1 MEQLEMLWA
10 YQQED
15 IKADKIANDIR
26 RSPKRQQ
33 LEKKRDF
40 IMEQQKLYK
49 QIEEQVAA
57 MADRMDMIHQAIPRC
72 EEQLKAL
79 NERAEKNP
87 PADLDAVRALIAE
100 VNACR
105 STIADYETEM
115 RKIVKESADHVN
127 RQRSIRH
134 EVAKVKVE
142 FDALKASYDKELQ
155 EQKKLLEDQ
164 REVARQK
171 AEGIDPS
178 LMEQY
183 NVIKKHITPPM
194 SRLISDQC
202 GGCNTA
208 LPSAALR
215 KIKSGEILECETCG
229 RMIIL

>member
-134 EVAKVKVE
+134 EVAKEKVE
-142 FDALKASYDKELQ
+142 FDTLKASYDKELA
-155 EQKKLLEDQ
+155 EQKKLLEAQ
-164 REVARQK
+164 REIAKQK
-171 AEGIDPS
+171 AEGIDPK

-194 SRLISDQC
+194 SRLIGNQC
-202 GGCNTA
+202 GGCSTA

-229 RMIIL
+229 RLLLP

>member
-15 IKADKIANDIR
+15 IKADKIASDIR

-57 MADRMDMIHQAIPRC
+57 MADRMDMIHHAIPRC

-79 NERAEKNP
+79 TERAEKNP

-105 STIADYETEM
+105 STIANYENEM
-115 RKIVKESADHVN
+115 RKIVKESAEHVN

-134 EVAKVKVE
+134 EVAKEKVE
-142 FDALKASYDKELQ
+142 FDTLKVSYDKELL

-171 AEGIDPS
+171 GEGIDPS

-202 GGCNTA
+202 GGCNTS

>member
-15 IKADKIANDIR
+15 IKADKIASDIR

-127 RQRSIRH
+127 RQRNIRH

-142 FDALKASYDKELQ
+142 FDALKAAYDKELA
-155 EQKKLLEDQ
+155 EQKKLLEAQ
-164 REVARQK
+164 REIAKQK
-171 AEGIDPS
+171 AEGIDPQ

-194 SRLISDQC
+194 SRLMSDQC
-202 GGCNTA
+202 SGCNTA

-215 KIKSGEILECETCG
+215 KIKSGEVLECETCG

>member
-15 IKADKIANDIR
+15 IKADKIASDIR

-49 QIEEQVAA
+49 QIEEQVAI
-57 MADRMDMIHQAIPRC
+57 MADRIDMIHQAIPRC
-72 EEQLKAL
+72 EEQLKTL
-79 NERAEKNP
+79 TERAEKNP

-105 STIADYETEM
+105 STIANYENEM

-127 RQRSIRH
+127 RQRNIRH
-134 EVAKVKVE
+134 EVAKEKVE
-142 FDALKASYDKELQ
+142 FDSLKVSYDKELQ
-155 EQKKLLEDQ
+155 EQKKLLEAQ
-164 REVARQK
+164 REIARQK
-171 AEGIDPS
+171 AEGIDPR

-202 GGCNTA
+202 GGCNTS

-215 KIKSGEILECETCG
+215 KIKGGEILECETCG

>member
-10 YQQED
+10 YQEED
-15 IKADKIANDIR
+15 IKADKIASDIR

-57 MADRMDMIHQAIPRC
+57 MSDRMDMIHHAIPRC
-72 EEQLKAL
+72 EEQIKTLTD
-79 NERAEKNP
+79 RAEQNP
-87 PADLDAVRALIAE
+87 PADLEAVRALIAE

-115 RKIVKESADHVN
+115 RRIVKESAEHVK
-127 RQRSIRH
+127 RQNNIRH
-134 EVAKVKVE
+134 EVAKVKAE
-142 FDALKASYDKELQ
+142 FDALKVSYDQEVI
-155 EQKKLLEDQ
+155 EQKKQLEAQ
-164 REVARQK
+164 REAAKQK
-171 AEGIDPS
+171 AEGIEPQ

-194 SRLISDQC
+194 SRLIGNQC
-202 GGCNTA
+202 GGCSTA

>member
-15 IKADKIANDIR
+15 IKADKIASDIR

-57 MADRMDMIHQAIPRC
+57 MADRMDMIHHAIPRC

-79 NERAEKNP
+79 TERAEKNP

-105 STIADYETEM
+105 STIANYENEM
-115 RKIVKESADHVN
+115 RKIVKESAEHVN

-134 EVAKVKVE
+134 EVAKEKVE
-142 FDALKASYDKELQ
+142 FDTLKVSYDKELQ

>member
-57 MADRMDMIHQAIPRC
+57 MADRMDMIHHAIPRC

-79 NERAEKNP
+79 TERAEKNP

-105 STIADYETEM
+105 STIANYENEM
-115 RKIVKESADHVN
+115 RKIVKESAEHVN

-134 EVAKVKVE
+134 EVAKEKVE
-142 FDALKASYDKELQ
+142 FDTLKVSYDKELQ